1 MTNTLNQLQLNIRSA
16 RGFIT
21 LDMCA
26 ELFVKPTRGS
36 EDIERTRDTVIQC

>member
-1 MTNTLNQLQLNIRSA
+1 MTNTLNQLRSNIRTV
-16 RGFIT
+16 RGIIT